1 MVSGAFPEAGVR
13 SVRPRGLEAASAR
26 GCEGKPWGCGCARG
40 LPLVPS
46 LFRCLAG
53 KEAQGQLRLFDDLP
67 PAGSADTGKGSS
79 LLFDDL
85 PPASSSDAASS
96 APEQVSEG
104 SHAKGEKRKSME
116 EEEKNGREELVEKK
130 VCKGFQ
136 TV

>member
-1 MVSGAFPEAGVR
+1 MLATCHLMLCEHVSLCSQECFSTGGFTAEVLQIKP
-13 SVRPRGLEAASAR
+13 SWKSSAA
-26 GCEGKPWGCGCARG
+26 CFC
-40 LPLVPS
+40 
-46 LFRCLAG
+46 
-53 KEAQGQLRLFDDLP
+53 
-67 PAGSADTGKGSS
+67 S
-79 LLFDDL
+79 LL
-85 PPASSSDAASS
+85 ASS

>member
-1 MVSGAFPEAGVR
+1 MGRARWMDLFGDLPEPG
-13 SVRPRGLEAASAR
+13 GSAQ
-26 GCEGKPWGCGCARG
+26 
-40 LPLVPS
+40 
-46 LFRCLAG
+46 G